1 MLRILCCVSGEE
13 AGKDA
18 VLMKK
23 KSSAPVGI
31 LTKILYPSRPW
42 PTALSPCYLLLLLLL
57 LFTAIDFSLVD
68 SSPYTGNK

>member
-13 AGKDA
+13 AGTDA
-18 VLMKK
+18 VLMRK

-42 PTALSPCYLLLLLLL
+42 PTALSFSYLLLLLLL
-57 LFTAIDFSLVD
+57 LFTAIDFSLVG